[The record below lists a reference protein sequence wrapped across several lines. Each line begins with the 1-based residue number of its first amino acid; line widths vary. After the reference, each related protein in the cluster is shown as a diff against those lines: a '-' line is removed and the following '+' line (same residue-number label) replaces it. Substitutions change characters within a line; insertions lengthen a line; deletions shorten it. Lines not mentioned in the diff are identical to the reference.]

1 MSRRANTDERRSQ
14 IATALLAVMAKHG
27 YDGASIGEIAAKAKL
42 APGLVHY
49 HFANKLEILLEAT
62 HILAAEHERSLAS
75 AVADAPS
82 AAAALDA
89 IIDVHLGLGAH
100 ADPAR
105 LACWIQIAGEA
116 IRHAGVRTEYRAV
129 IASLVRRIELAIR
142 SGIAAGELACSD
154 PAAAGVAIAA
164 AIQGYFVMAATARD
178 LIPRGTAAASTRRML
193 EGLVRFTKVAKK
205 ARTR

>member
-27 YDGASIGEIAAKAKL
+27 YAGASIGEIAAKAKI

-49 HFANKLEILLEAT
+49 HFANKFEILLEAT
-62 HILAAEHERSLAS
+62 HMLAAEHERSLAH

-82 AAAALDA
+82 AAAALVA
-89 IIDVHLGLGAH
+89 IIDAHLGLGAH

-116 IRHAGVRTEYRAV
+116 IRHPGVRTEYRAV
-129 IASLVRRIELAIR
+129 IASLARRIEQVIR
-142 SGIAAGELACSD
+142 AGIDDGELACAD
-154 PAAAGVAIAA
+154 PTAAGVAIAA

-178 LIPRGTAAASTRRML
+178 LIPRGTAAASTRAML

-205 ARTR
+205 GRTR